1 VLAFGLRRLAQ
12 AGLLLVLAS
21 VTVFL
26 LLRLIPGDPA
36 TTIAGPNAREEQLA
50 AVREDLGLER
60 PLPIQYGIWLGNLLR
75 GDLGTSFVSRQ
86 PVRELILDRLP
97 ATTVLAAAAIVL
109 AVAAAFPVGVVTA
122 VRPGSWLA
130 NVFAGSTALL
140 MAIPTF
146 WLGLLLLLLFGLRL
160 DWLPMSGY
168 VSPLDEPWEAAVHL
182 LLPAVTLAA
191 ALSAV
196 LARML
201 ATSLQEVLFNDY
213 VRTAR
218 AKGLAER
225 PILRR
230 HVLKNALIPVVTVL
244 GIQLGQ
250 LLGGAVITEAIFQ
263 WPGLG
268 QLILQAINNRDYAV
282 VQGTMLFL
290 VSVFVLVN
298 LLVDL
303 SYGLLDPR
311 IRAGR

>member
-1 VLAFGLRRLAQ
+1 
-12 AGLLLVLAS
+12 
-21 VTVFL
+21 
-26 LLRLIPGDPA
+26 LI
-36 TTIAGPNAREEQLA
+36 
-50 AVREDLGLER
+50 
-60 PLPIQYGIWLGNLLR
+60 W
-75 GDLGTSFVSRQ
+75 
-86 PVRELILDRLP
+86 DRLP
-97 ATTVLAAAAIVL
+97 ATAVLAAAAIVL
-109 AVAAAFPVGVVTA
+109 GTAAAFPVGIVTA
-122 VRPGSWLA
+122 VRQGSWLA
-130 NVFAGSTALL
+130 HLSAGYTALV

-160 DWLPMSGY
+160 DWLPMAGY
-168 VSPLDEPWEAAVHL
+168 VSPFDGPWEAATHL

-191 ALSAV
+191 GLSAV

-201 ATSLQEVLFNDY
+201 ATALQEVLFNDY

-218 AKGLAER
+218 AKGLSEG
-225 PILRR
+225 PVLRR

-298 LLVDL
+298 VLVDL
-303 SYGLLDPR
+303 SYGMLDPR

>member
-1 VLAFGLRRLAQ
+1 VRR
-12 AGLLLVLAS
+12 
-21 VTVFL
+21 
-26 LLRLIPGDPA
+26 
-36 TTIAGPNAREEQLA
+36 
-50 AVREDLGLER
+50 
-60 PLPIQYGIWLGNLLR
+60 
-75 GDLGTSFVSRQ
+75 GT
-86 PVRELILDRLP
+86 
-97 ATTVLAAAAIVL
+97 
-109 AVAAAFPVGVVTA
+109 
-122 VRPGSWLA
+122 WLA
-130 NVFAGSTALL
+130 HLLSAYTALML
-140 MAIPTF
+140 AIPTF

-168 VSPLDEPWEAAVHL
+168 VSPFDEPIEAL
-182 LLPAVTLAA
+182 RRLILPTVTLAA

-201 ATSLQEVLFNDY
+201 GTSIQEVLHNDH

-218 AKGLAER
+218 AKGLAEG
-225 PILRR
+225 PVVRR
-230 HVLKNALIPVVTVL
+230 HVLRNALIPVVTVL

-268 QLILQAINNRDYAV
+268 QLIVKAINDRDYAV

-290 VSVFVLVN
+290 VVVFVAVN